1 MCLSGVG
8 SIKISCFKEYMLL
21 PKPITI
27 SISKSIGNLF
37 FYIYVELNIL
47 SVESWLRPCVKCS
60 CFHRPQLRSTS
71 QLSFFGKSDPS
82 TVLYFFMRTE
92 KMVSFFLLF

>member
-27 SISKSIGNLF
+27 SISKSIEIF
-37 FYIYVELNIL
+37 FFCMYVLN
-47 SVESWLRPCVKCS
+47 
-60 CFHRPQLRSTS
+60 
-71 QLSFFGKSDPS
+71 
-82 TVLYFFMRTE
+82 
-92 KMVSFFLLF
+92 